1 MVMGKVFNKYSSIV
15 SAVFLGVLLLIIG
28 IAGAAPQEA
37 DLFEKAYGY
46 YLSYNPE
53 KAIEA
58 FDQFLN
64 QFPNSSALDSVMFWR
79 AKSLI
84 QLKKIDDA
92 VRDLRLMKERYPDSS
107 YAAFAEKEIETLQKM
122 TPSAEKQDSSKE
134 RSPNLGDARTSV
146 Y

>member
-1 MVMGKVFNKYSSIV
+1 MDEMVMGKVFNKYSSIV

-79 AKSLI
+79 AKS
-84 QLKKIDDA
+84 
-92 VRDLRLMKERYPDSS
+92 
-107 YAAFAEKEIETLQKM
+107 
-122 TPSAEKQDSSKE
+122 
-134 RSPNLGDARTSV
+134 
-146 Y
+146 